1 MTKRIIRTELSTM
14 CNLGRVDVLVKDLT
28 ALLEQSDG
36 TLTYDLDA
44 YEGWSSLYADFTI
57 YESKEE
63 SDEIYQKRL
72 VVEQL
77 LKDKQIAK
85 EKAEFE
91 RLKAKFGE

>member
-36 TLTYDLDA
+36 TLTYDIDV
-44 YEGWSSLYADFTI
+44 YEEWSSLYADFTI